1 MPYWICGYRG
11 LRAER
16 RRRVL
21 FGDVSPSGKLP
32 VTFYETLEELPEFT
46 DYHMEGRT
54 YRYMKEKAQ
63 YPFGFGLTY
72 GDVRVADAQIQQEED
87 AADDTELT
95 VRVVLENRGKM
106 ATDEVLQIY
115 AQYLESENT
124 IPHPQLCGFIR
135 VHLDGGEE
143 KEVTVPVK
151 KRAFTIVTES
161 GERKAAKGGF
171 ALYAGCSQP
180 DEKSV
185 ELTGKASGSNGVCK
199 MIIHK
204 NPILEGFYPD
214 PSICKVEDRY
224 YMVNSTFAFYPG
236 IPIWCS
242 RDLQN
247 WEQIGNV
254 LERPSQLQLGECAH
268 SQGIYAPTIRYHE
281 GVFYLVTTN
290 VGGGGNF
297 LVTAECPEGH
307 GQILMCWMRTVLI
320 PACFLRKTEPVIIS
334 EPESEPEAE
343 LILEI
348 MRFGFRS

>member
-1 MPYWICGYRG
+1 MTLDRLAEAKEVAKHSDVVILCLGLDETLEGEEGDTGNSYASGDKETLQLPEVQRDLMKAVAECGKPVILCLMAGSDIDLSFAREHFDAILDLWYPG
-11 LRAER
+11 SQGGAAAA
-16 RRRVL
+16 RVL

-124 IPHPQLCGFIR
+124 IPHPQLCGFVR
-135 VHLDGGEE
+135 VHLDGGEK

-161 GERKAAKGGF
+161 GERKAAKGRF

-185 ELTGKASGSNGVCK
+185 ELTGKRPVR
-199 MIIHK
+199 M
-204 NPILEGFYPD
+204 E
-214 PSICKVEDRY
+214 
-224 YMVNSTFAFYPG
+224 YM
-236 IPIWCS
+236 
-242 RDLQN
+242 R
-247 WEQIGNV
+247 
-254 LERPSQLQLGECAH
+254 
-268 SQGIYAPTIRYHE
+268 
-281 GVFYLVTTN
+281 
-290 VGGGGNF
+290 
-297 LVTAECPEGH
+297 
-307 GQILMCWMRTVLI
+307 
-320 PACFLRKTEPVIIS
+320 
-334 EPESEPEAE
+334 
-343 LILEI
+343 
-348 MRFGFRS
+348 